1 MKNTVVFGAILLCLI
16 SVQSCTKN
24 SKDNL
29 IAPAQPNQFIKAS
42 ISSGQTY
49 VFTAGSTG
57 TLIISQQASHYQMS
71 QAGSDVN
78 GSIIYKYNS
87 IPGYTGPDEVILSY
101 NPKAVTS
108 EGKSRCPA
116 SQNGSDPSNT
126 IISIK
131 INITK

>member
-1 MKNTVVFGAILLCLI
+1 MKNTVICTAILLCLI

-42 ISSGQTY
+42 VSSGQTY
-49 VFTAGSTG
+49 VFTAGFTG
-57 TLIISQQASHYQMS
+57 TLIVSQQASHYQMS
-71 QAGSDVN
+71 QTGFDVN

-87 IPGYTGPDEVILSY
+87 IPGYTGTDEVILSY

-108 EGKSRCPA
+108 EGNSGCPA
-116 SQNGSDPSNT
+116 NQNGSDPSNA

-131 INITK
+131 INVTK